1 MSAFLIGNQLARH
14 SFFLKSLVENYRLV
28 VGYEGIIC
36 AVEMNENRI
45 IFGYMMQGGGLF
57 CLFPV
62 LLNRTA
68 N

>member
-14 SFFLKSLVENYRLV
+14 SFFQKSLVENYRLM
-28 VGYEGIIC
+28 VGNEGIIC

-45 IFGYMMQGGGLF
+45 IFRYVMKGRGLF
-57 CLFPV
+57 CFFSV
-62 LLNRTA
+62 LLNWAA